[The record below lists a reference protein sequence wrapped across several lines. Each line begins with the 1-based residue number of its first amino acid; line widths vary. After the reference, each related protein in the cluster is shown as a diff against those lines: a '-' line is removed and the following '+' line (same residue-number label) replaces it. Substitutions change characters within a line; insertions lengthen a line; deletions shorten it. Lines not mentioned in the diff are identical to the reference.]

1 MFLEDI
7 KDKLKIVAEIG
18 FALCMIS
25 RDKLVVSGVKRI
37 LMCDNDCI
45 KLKIENETLSI
56 FGTKLSVEQIG
67 GGDVYIQGV
76 FNEVKFE
83 EKT

>member
-1 MFLEDI
+1 MFLEDL
-7 KDKLKIVAEIG
+7 KNKLKLVGEIG

-25 RDKLVVSGVKRI
+25 REKLVVSGVKRI

-45 KLKIENETLSI
+45 KLRLEKEILLI

-67 GGDVYIQGV
+67 GGDVYIQGI
-76 FNEVKFE
+76 FGEVRFE
-83 EKT
+83 E